1 MPFAVSERA
10 KKDDRSRVSESQIV
24 FLSPPRRL
32 PSADRARVPNSGFML
47 TLRSR
52 LLPPSW
58 DRVTIATT
66 AFNDRN
72 AAFPLKGFPEPLMVL

>member
-10 KKDDRSRVSESQIV
+10 KKIEVEYRSRKSFFVAPAE
-24 FLSPPRRL
+24 
-32 PSADRARVPNSGFML
+32 SADRARVPNSGFML

-58 DRVTIATT
+58 DRVTIAIT

-72 AAFPLKGFPEPLMVL
+72 AAFPFKGFPEPLIVL